1 MKLNTF
7 IYRFLILI
15 IFLFLIKGSFF
26 NYDIQLNIQGIV
38 THDGKTLNGA
48 VINVLLDSKQIK
60 QVITRRN
67 GRFDFSVSYGED
79 YIVEVSKEGFITKK
93 IIISARIDEDILRA
107 GGVTEGFFDLQI
119 PMIEMVPGLNTTVF
133 NQPVKKYVFDRNS
146 WLFNSDKEVEDR
158 VSRGIEKVI
167 NQLSVLKQRE
177 YKKLIDIADSL
188 LGKSNYEDA
197 WIAYENALEY
207 APNESYPK
215 TQIKN
220 INKLIKEEELIEE
233 GYQKSIDKADH
244 YYGNKNYKLA
254 AVFYRKASIYKP
266 DELYP
271 EKRIDDIDSIYTQIF
286 VKKKQS
292 YDRLISS
299 AEEYLSQEDF
309 VKANLNF
316 KKALGIFPDEQYPK
330 TKIDEIDKKYEQQI
344 TLADN
349 LYKAN
354 NLTAAKNAYRK
365 ALAIKS
371 DINYPKNMIDKINK
385 QEEQAKIETRELEE
399 KEKEL
404 AKDEE
409 YDNFVQRA
417 DNYFKSKD
425 YNNAIKMYN
434 RALTVKPDEKYPKKK
449 ISDINDL
456 LAEAKTEE
464 AEKIRK
470 EKEQARDEE
479 YESLIKKAKNLMARE
494 KYEEAKRVFKK
505 SLTIKPDEKYP
516 GRKIEEIDE
525 ILATIKEKE
534 QLSAHRIKEAPVI
547 SDSDSIRRKNEE
559 KIGIYLNTLK
569 EKEKAGDKGGASE
582 VLSEIGNAYHNNND
596 LGKAIEYYNK
606 SLNLKKE
613 TGDREGTSLVLNDIA
628 VAYYDSGKYETAVN
642 NYKESFKINEELGNK
657 KISAIILDNIGQ
669 VYENTYQFE
678 KAVDFYEQS
687 LDIVENLEDKEEEA
701 LIHDKLGNIHLEQ
714 NNLEKAIESY
724 QKSLEID
731 KELKKEENVAA
742 TLNNIGSV
750 FYNLGKYDDA
760 KDYYEQSL
768 DVTKKI
774 GDRKQNAIALNN
786 IGNINYDNNKFR
798 KAIDYYKQSIEIK
811 QDIDDKRGEAAS
823 LHNIGNAHKAL
834 KEYNKALEYYR
845 QSNNIAEETDYTE
858 VIARN
863 NRAFSEVY
871 SQMNDYKKAYD
882 YSKLFAELK
891 HTITDDKIQI
901 FEGVSKEREED
912 KRALIAS
919 LRRQIQKQKLL
930 AEYEAVR
937 RQKEIEIKNLE
948 LVNVQEKT
956 KRQQL
961 IIIVGFIGLIA
972 LVVFSLMVYRQ
983 YIQKKKANIELIEKN
998 KLISHQKQ
1006 QITDSIRY
1014 ASRIQKAVLPPEEF
1028 ITRILPQHFILN
1040 KPRDIVSG
1048 DYYWTTQRRKESI
1061 IAVADCTGHGVPG
1074 AFMSMLGIAFLN
1086 EIVNKSDTAK
1096 SHEILEQL
1104 RTNVMN
1110 SLHQTGREDEAKDGM
1125 DIALIIVDLESNML
1139 QFSGAHNPLYLVRNK
1154 KLQEV
1159 KADKMPI
1166 GISARY
1172 NKPFRNHKIQLHK
1185 DDMLYIFSDGYMDQF
1200 GGEIRKKFGFR
1211 RFRELLLEIHLKPVD
1226 EQREILDNTFITWKG
1241 NYDQIDDIMVM
1252 GIRI

>member
-7 IYRFLILI
+7 ILRFLLLF
-15 IFLFLIKGSFF
+15 IFLVTGSY
-26 NYDIQLNIQGIV
+26 NSDTLQLSVQGIV
-38 THDGKTLNGA
+38 THDGNTLNGA
-48 VINVLLDSKQIK
+48 VINVLLNSKRVS

-67 GRFDFSVSYGED
+67 GRFDFSVNYGED

-93 IIISARIDEDILRA
+93 IIISTKIDEDIIKA

-119 PMIEMVPGLNTTVF
+119 PMIEMVSGLNTSVF

-146 WLFNSDKEVEDR
+146 WLFNSVKEVENKVNR
-158 VSRGIEKVI
+158 EIERII
-167 NQLSVLKQRE
+167 NQLSVLKQKE
-177 YKKLIDIADSL
+177 YRRLISIADSL
-188 LGKSNYEDA
+188 LGKSDYEDA
-197 WIAYENALEY
+197 WIAYENALEHS
-207 APNESYPK
+207 PNESYPK
-215 TQIKN
+215 TQIRN
-220 INKLIKEEELIEE
+220 LNRLIKAEALIEE
-233 GYQKSIDKADH
+233 NYQKSIEKAD
-244 YYGNKNYKLA
+244 YYYRNKNYKQA
-254 AVFYRKASIYKP
+254 AIFYRKASIYKP

-271 EKRIDDIDSIYTQIF
+271 ENRINDIDSIKTQIF

-292 YDRLISS
+292 YDRLI
-299 AEEYLSQEDF
+299 ALADDYFNREDF

-316 KKALGIFPDEQYPK
+316 NKALRIFPDEQYPK
-330 TKIDEIDKKYEQQI
+330 TKIDEINEKYKQQVS
-344 TLADN
+344 LADN
-349 LYKAN
+349 LYKAD
-354 NLTAAKNAYRK
+354 NLTAAKNAYKK
-365 ALAIKS
+365 ALTIKS
-371 DINYPKNMIDKINK
+371 NINYPKSMIYKIDK
-385 QEEQAKIETRELEE
+385 QVEQARKEAEELKE

-404 AKDEE
+404 ARDEE
-409 YDNFVQRA
+409 YSNFVERA
-417 DNYFKSKD
+417 DNYLKNKD
-425 YNNAIKMYN
+425 YSNAIKMYN
-434 RALTVKPDEKYPKKK
+434 RALAVKPDEKYPKNK

-456 LAEAKTEE
+456 LVEAKTEE
-464 AEKIRK
+464 AEKVRK
-470 EKEQARDEE
+470 EIEQAREEE
-479 YESLIKKAKNLMARE
+479 YSELIKEAKNLLAQK
-494 KYEEAKRVFKK
+494 KYEEAKRLLER
-505 SLTIKPDEKYP
+505 STELKPDEKYP
-516 GRKIEEIDE
+516 ERKIKEIDAM
-525 ILATIKEKE
+525 LASLKEKE
-534 QLSAHRIKEAPVI
+534 QLSALRIKEGPVI
-547 SDSDSIRRKNEE
+547 IDSDIIREENRE
-559 KIGIYLNTLK
+559 KINRYLKTLK
-569 EKEKAGDKGGASE
+569 EKEEAGDKTGASE
-582 VLSEIGNAYHNNND
+582 VLSDIGNTYHNNNE

-606 SLNLKKE
+606 SLDLKKE
-613 TGDREGTSLVLNDIA
+613 TGDREGASIVLNDIA
-628 VAYYDSGKYETAVN
+628 VAFYDSGKYETAVN
-642 NYKESFKINEELGNK
+642 NYKESFKINEDLGNK
-657 KISAIILDNIGQ
+657 KISAVILDNIGQ

-687 LDIVENLEDKEEEA
+687 LNIVHDLEEKEEEA
-701 LIHDKLGNIHLEQ
+701 IIHDKIGKIHLEQ
-714 NNLEKAIESY
+714 NNMEKAIESY

-731 KELKKEENVAA
+731 KDLEREENVAA
-742 TLNNIGSV
+742 TLNNIGSAY
-750 FYNLGKYDDA
+750 YNLGKFDDA

-774 GDRKQNAIALNN
+774 GDNKQISIALNN
-786 IGNINYDNNKFR
+786 IGNINYDKNKFR

-811 QDIDDKRGEAAS
+811 QGIDYKNGVAVS
-823 LHNIGNAHKAL
+823 LHNIGNAYKEL
-834 KEYNKALEYYR
+834 KDYNQALEYYR
-845 QSNNIAEETDYTE
+845 KSNDLADEISYTE
-858 VIARN
+858 VTVRN

-871 SQMNDYKKAYD
+871 SLLNDYKKAYD
-882 YSKLFAELK
+882 YQKLFADAK
-891 HTITDDKIQI
+891 HTISDDKIQI

-948 LVNVQEKT
+948 LTTAKEKT

-961 IIIVGFIGLIA
+961 VIILGFIGLIA
-972 LVVFSLMVYRQ
+972 LVVFSFMVYRQ

-998 KLISHQKQ
+998 MLISLQKQ

-1028 ITRILPQHFILN
+1028 VTRILPQHFILN

-1048 DYYWTTQRRKESI
+1048 DYYWTTQRKKESI

-1125 DIALIIVDLESNML
+1125 DIALIIIDLESNML
-1139 QFSGAHNPLYLVRNK
+1139 QFSGAHNPLYIIRNK

-1172 NKPFRNHKIQLHK
+1172 NKPFRNHKIQLDK

-1200 GGEIRKKFGFR
+1200 GGETRKKFGFR

-1226 EQREILDNTFITWKG
+1226 EQREILDKTFIAWKG